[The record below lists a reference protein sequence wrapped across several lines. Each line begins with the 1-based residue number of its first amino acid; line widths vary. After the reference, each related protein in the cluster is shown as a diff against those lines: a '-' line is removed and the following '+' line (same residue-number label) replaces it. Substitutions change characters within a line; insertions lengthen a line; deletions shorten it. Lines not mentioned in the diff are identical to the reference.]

1 MYTDAAVNLMLDAEG
16 TTHLSL
22 HTAYSASGA
31 NEVSGGSP
39 AYARIAASWAAAA
52 SRAKALS
59 AAATFDVPAT
69 TVRWIGRWT
78 AITAGTFLG
87 MGPLQ
92 GNEKEFT
99 VDPATDV
106 FRQVA
111 HGYLDTDQV
120 VFYGDTVPAPL
131 VAGTIYFVRDKTT
144 DTYKVAA
151 TSGGSA
157 IDITAE
163 PGAACVV
170 SKIVPEVYAA
180 QGTLKV
186 PTTFKITAGL

>member
-1 MYTDAAVNLMLDAEG
+1 MYTDAAIHLMLDAEG

-22 HTAYSASGA
+22 HTDYNATGT
-31 NEVSGGSP
+31 NEVTGGSP
-39 AYARIAASWAAAA
+39 AYARKAAIWAAAA

-59 AAATFDVPAT
+59 ADVTFDVPAT

-78 AITAGTFLG
+78 ALTAGTFLG

-92 GNEKEFT
+92 GAEKEFT

-111 HGYLDTDQV
+111 HGYVNTDQV
-120 VFYGDTVPAPL
+120 VFYGATVPAGL
-131 VAGTIYFVRDKTT
+131 VAGTIYFVRDATT

-151 TSGGSA
+151 TSGGVA

-170 SKIVPEVYAA
+170 SKIVPEVFAA

-186 PTTFKITAGL
+186 PTTFKLTAGM